1 MGRER
6 RGAPIGASRGRDF
19 REGFIAF
26 DASEEGLDA
35 PPRDDEDETRS
46 LGDVKRVGRF
56 ASFFFFFF
64 FLSVLGDLVF
74 GFGGLVKFRS
84 NSSSYLRYGNF
95 GGPGWALNSIRPTP
109 VRTSKC

>member
-1 MGRER
+1 MER
-6 RGAPIGASRGRDF
+6 RGDPIGAPRGRDF

-64 FLSVLGDLVF
+64 FFFLSVLGDLVF

-84 NSSSYLRYGNF
+84 NSSSYLRDTAILVGQV
-95 GGPGWALNSIRPTP
+95 GR
-109 VRTSKC
+109 